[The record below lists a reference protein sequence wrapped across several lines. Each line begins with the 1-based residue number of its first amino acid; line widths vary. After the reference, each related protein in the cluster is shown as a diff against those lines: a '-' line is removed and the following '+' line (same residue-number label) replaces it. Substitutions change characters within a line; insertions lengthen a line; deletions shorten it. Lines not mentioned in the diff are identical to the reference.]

1 MGIRSDRVQVQLKRE
16 ISKILLE
23 DLRDPRIGF
32 VTVTRIDLTGDLR
45 YAKVYF
51 SVLGNDKNQESNVEG
66 VQSAAGYIRMLIAE
80 RLKLKFVPELVFKLD
95 KSIEY
100 SMKLEKTFERL
111 RNEQRGNHDNDDSNK
126 EIQ

>member
-16 ISKILLE
+16 ISKILHE

-32 VTVTRIDLTGDLR
+32 VTVMRIDLTGDLR
-45 YAKVYF
+45 YAKIYF
-51 SVLGNDKNQESNVEG
+51 SVLGDDAKQESSVEG
-66 VQSAAGYIRMLIAE
+66 IESAAGYIRRLIGE
-80 RLKLKFVPELVFKLD
+80 RLKLKFVPELSFRLD

-100 SMKLEKTFERL
+100 SVNLEKTFERL
-111 RNEQRGNHDNDDSNK
+111 RNEQKNNQDGNK

>member
-1 MGIRSDRVQVQLKRE
+1 MGIRSEKVQVQLKRE
-16 ISKILLE
+16 ISRILHENLK
-23 DLRDPRIGF
+23 DPRIGF
-32 VTVTRIDLTGDLR
+32 VTLTRIDLTGDLR

-51 SVLGNDKNQESNVEG
+51 SVLGDDANQRSSVEG
-66 VQSAAGYIRMLIAE
+66 IQSAAGYIRRLVGE

-100 SMKLEKTFERL
+100 SIDLEKTFERL
-111 RNEQRGNHDNDDSNK
+111 RNEQKNSQDSNK